1 MRAIREKRR
10 YVDDTELQRE
20 FDIQIRLYEG
30 MSLAT
35 SSQSPPKLRGIELT
49 EPPTAKGADNPMA
62 RRETLEVV
70 RAYNKI
76 PNATARRQ
84 LLSLIKMLSRD
95 PIQEEE

>member
-1 MRAIREKRR
+1 MRAIRKKRR

-20 FDIQIRLYEG
+20 FEIQIRLYEG
-30 MSLAT
+30 MSLTT

-49 EPPTAKGADNPMA
+49 EPPRAKGADNPMA